1 MTYRAPV
8 EDFNF
13 VFNYLADLPGLLRL
27 PAFAGI
33 DAEVVTAILEE
44 NAKFTAEVVAPTNRI
59 SDRQP
64 PICQSGEVRMPAEI
78 HTAFNAFVQG
88 GWQGLLHPEQWGGQ
102 GLPKLLATATTENL
116 YAANVAFSLC
126 SMLTDG
132 VIEALL
138 LSGSDEL
145 KQTFIKPLVSGQWT
159 GTMNLT
165 ESQSGS
171 DLSLVTT
178 RAVAQAQGDYRLFG
192 QKIYI
197 TFGEHDLAENI
208 VHLVLARVE
217 GAPQGVKGLSLFVV
231 PKRLVH
237 PDGSLGLRN
246 DVWCAS
252 IEHKLGIHGSPT
264 AVLLFG
270 DNQGEVGEGAI
281 GLLVGEENRGLEYM
295 FIMMNAARFAVGVQ
309 GIGVSEAAT
318 QKAMGYARDRIQSR
332 AIEGSAG
339 PVAIIQHPDV
349 QRMLMTMRA
358 LTEAA
363 RAIACQAAASHD
375 LSVESPDAQVRLAN
389 QALYD
394 YLVPIVKGFSTE
406 CSLEVT
412 SLGVQVHGGM
422 GFVEETG
429 AAQFYRD
436 ARILTIYEGTTAI
449 QANDL
454 VGRKTIRDA
463 GATAQQ
469 LILHI
474 RQTVAEVLS
483 MSNSARAQD
492 RAGLVLIAQ
501 NLTQALSRYES
512 VVNYMLT
519 QVTENIRAAYAGSV
533 PYLMLTGYVLG
544 GWQMAR
550 TAWVCA
556 QRLQKETDN
565 VAKRSAHAEAD
576 AETLTASFAQ
586 NKFATAVFYC
596 GSILPRVD
604 ALSSVV
610 HQGGVLTEVLDQ
622 STLMR

>member
-8 EDFNF
+8 EDFKF
-13 VFNYLADLPGLLRL
+13 VFNALADMPGLLKL
-27 PAFAGI
+27 PAFAGLEL
-33 DAEVVTAILEE
+33 DLLAAVLEE

-64 PICQSGEVRMPAEI
+64 PVCQAGRVTMPVEI
-78 HTAFNAFVQG
+78 HEAFRQFVQG
-88 GWQGLLHPEQWGGQ
+88 GWQGLRHPEQWGGQ

-126 SMLTDG
+126 PMLTDG

-138 LSGSDEL
+138 LTGSDFQ
-145 KQTFIKPLVSGQWT
+145 KQTYIKPLVSGKWT

-165 ESQSGS
+165 EPQSGS

-178 RAVAQAQGDYRLFG
+178 RAVPQADGGYRLFG

-208 VHLVLARVE
+208 VHLVLARTAD
-217 GAPQGVKGLSLFVV
+217 APLGVKGLSLFVV
-231 PKRLVH
+231 PKFLVNT
-237 PDGSLGLRN
+237 DGSLGARN

-270 DNQGEVGEGAI
+270 DDKGEVGAGAI
-281 GLLVGEENRGLEYM
+281 GTLIGQENRGLEYM

-318 QKAMGYARDRIQSR
+318 QRATAYARDRIQSR

-339 PVAIIQHPDV
+339 PVAIIKHPDV

-358 LTEAA
+358 LTEGA
-363 RAIACQAAASHD
+363 RAIACVAAAADD
-375 LSVESPDAQVRLAN
+375 LSLEHPDAEVRRTN

-394 YLVPIVKGFSTE
+394 FLVPVVKGFSTE
-406 CSLEVT
+406 CSLEVA

-422 GFVEETG
+422 GFIEETG

-454 VGRKTIRDA
+454 IGRKTIRDG
-463 GATAQQ
+463 GATAQR
-469 LILHI
+469 L
-474 RQTVAEVLS
+474 VLS
-483 MSNSARAQD
+483 MQQTAHALRDAAMRSPTEICADLS
-492 RAGLVLIAQ
+492 LIADQ
-501 NLTQALSRYES
+501 LTQATTQFES
-512 VVNYMLT
+512 VVSYMLAQT
-519 QVTENIRAAYAGSV
+519 QANIRAAYAGSV

-550 TAWVCA
+550 AALACVGD
-556 QRLQKETDN
+556 QTDHIN
-565 VAKRSAHAEAD
+565 AGISPEFMA
-576 AETLTASFAQ
+576 
-586 NKFATAVFYC
+586 NKLATAVFYA
-596 GSILPRVD
+596 GVVLPRTE
-604 ALSSVV
+604 ALGRTI
-610 HQGGVLTEVLDQ
+610 HQGVALTQAVER
-622 STLMR
+622 STLM